1 MVERGDEP
9 PTRGLRD
16 ALEHYEQFREGLRV
30 AAERYEQFRRDR
42 GYSGKLVD
50 PDDERQLYRLL
61 YRFARALVGAEYV
74 GDLPENLAAEAY
86 AQEARGYLL
95 SVAKLSEVLTP
106 ESLESLRQI
115 LLISLG
121 TQNPKSRNQPNKRCH
136 HDRFSLSGGTSALFP
151 LPQAVSG
158 VSRASRGASS
168 SGMPWSLHH

>member
-1 MVERGDEP
+1 MAERGSEP
-9 PTRGLRD
+9 PTRGLRE

-30 AAERYEQFRRDR
+30 AAERYEQLRQNRAF
-42 GYSGKLVD
+42 SGKLVD
-50 PDDERQLYRLL
+50 PDDERQL

-136 HDRFSLSGGTSALFP
+136 HDRFSLSGGTSLRVVAT
-151 LPQAVSG
+151 V
-158 VSRASRGASS
+158 
-168 SGMPWSLHH
+168 